1 VSVSAL
7 NIDLDGDGIYET
19 SWVLNTD
26 YMLKIG
32 ERQFNKTV
40 YGEPR
45 PYTQVQVLKGGAT
58 WFPFVWPFTHLDRVQ
73 IVGTF
78 GWPQVPP
85 SVHQAALLI
94 ASDWFKLKDAPWGVA
109 GISDI
114 GIVKTNPNPWI
125 SEQLRPYIRPRGKV
139 GV

>member
-1 VSVSAL
+1 
-7 NIDLDGDGIYET
+7 
-19 SWVLNTD
+19 
-26 YMLKIG
+26 
-32 ERQFNKTV
+32 
-40 YGEPR
+40 
-45 PYTQVQVLKGGAT
+45 VQTLRGGSN

-73 IVGTF
+73 IIGTW

-85 SVHQAALLI
+85 AVHQAALLI
-94 ASDWFKLKDAPWGVA
+94 ASDWVKLKDAPWGVA

-125 SEQLRPYIRPRGKV
+125 TEQLRAYIRPRGKV